1 MLGAWTRDREPVA
14 YLPSTINNCRTEG
27 GKLICYSYELTRQ
40 TATHDIRY
48 KTKAIIEDFSNKGS
62 FTVTYRNLVIDA
74 VPLTGGS
81 GSDTDDTDTYTVK
94 TGWGSPHSLA
104 CEFSD
109 DGALSC
115 MKNNTH
121 ALLLVS
127 TPTVAAGN

>member
-14 YLPSTINNCRTEG
+14 YLPSTINNCRTES
-27 GKLICYSYELTRQ
+27 GKLICYSYELTRL

-48 KTKAIIEDFSNKGS
+48 KTKSIIENFSSKGS
-62 FTVTYRNLVIDA
+62 FTVTYRNLVIDSVA
-74 VPLTGGS
+74 LNRGS
-81 GSDTDDTDTYTVK
+81 GSDTDATDTYTVK
-94 TGWGSPHSLA
+94 TGWGSPHTLE
-104 CEFSD
+104 CKFSD

-115 MKNNTH
+115 MKNNTY